1 MQDLLLDGAPTPT
14 FCCSGTGLAGTLSA
28 SPSVGGGATRDR
40 SFEAPSD
47 LGDDRGGDLLRE
59 WGPAIVWDT
68 RARSGKHD
76 ETRPRGAF
84 LDKFGTDS
92 CNVNCIS
99 EDDSLSILDA
109 NRKLG
114 AQEAQELS
122 PPLLASRAHSI
133 GFR

>member
-1 MQDLLLDGAPTPT
+1 VPRTRRVENLRHGARTT
-14 FCCSGTGLAGTLSA
+14 TAGTREGSTITVTA
-28 SPSVGGGATRDR
+28 SP
-40 SFEAPSD
+40 
-47 LGDDRGGDLLRE
+47 
-59 WGPAIVWDT
+59 
-68 RARSGKHD
+68 H
-76 ETRPRGAF
+76 RGAF
-84 LDKFGTDS
+84 FDKFGTDS